1 MSSVPNTP
9 AGSAPRGPTTSPLLN
24 TPFGSQRPSSA
35 VGRSELGSRS
45 MRSQAQSEHDGL
57 FEGSAGVA
65 GSEAPEGERTIIWGT
80 SVNVQDALR
89 DMLAFFNEYR
99 PAGSQVGSAPYYHA
113 CLEELNAK
121 MELSLNLDCGQLKSF
136 DASLYTRL
144 VNYPVEMIPICD
156 EAAQHVANALF
167 PGAQDWSAGLKTRT
181 FNLAQDNRLRD
192 LDPMDIDKL
201 ISVRGMVTRC
211 SPVIPDLKAG
221 FFACTTCGSSQTAA
235 VDRGAIAEPQLCT
248 NRECQAGRSMCLL
261 HNRSWFVDKQL
272 VRLQEAPEHVPE
284 GETPQTVSMC
294 TWDQLVDVAKPGDRV
309 EVTGIFRAMPVRVNP
324 RHRTFRSI
332 YKTYVDMIHV
342 RKLDKGRR
350 LQLDSADGVDSTAT
364 AEHQVEFKARRR
376 GAWARGDAVSDCAK
390 RP

>member
-1 MSSVPNTP
+1 
-9 AGSAPRGPTTSPLLN
+9 
-24 TPFGSQRPSSA
+24 
-35 VGRSELGSRS
+35 

-99 PAGSQVGSAPYYHA
+99 PAGSPVGSAPYYHA
-113 CLEELNAK
+113 CLEELHAK

-181 FNLAQDNRLRD
+181 FNLAQDENRLRD

-364 AEHQVEFKARRR
+364 AEHQVEFRRADERGRRALRERGRARVR
-376 GAWARGDAVSDCAK
+376 GGGGGGGGGGGAEGAARGG
-390 RP
+390 RGGR